1 MALDDLS
8 QDVTALIAT
17 AGAVDAATAALR
29 PLLADLA
36 AAEQNVRKG
45 VMSNGLPSRDH
56 LAGTAQLR
64 GLAISLLTGG
74 SELDGTPLASIVT
87 KAYGDL
93 IGLDGGRGND

>member
-29 PLLADLA
+29 PLLDDLA
-36 AAEQNVRKG
+36 AAELAIRKG
-45 VMSNGLPSRDH
+45 IRSNGLPSRDH
-56 LAGTAQLR
+56 LMGTSQLR

-74 SELDGTPLASIVT
+74 SELDGTPLASIVVR
-87 KAYGDL
+87 AYGDL
-93 IGLDGGRGND
+93 IVQEGGAA